1 MELKQKRRVQ
11 RLIKQAEKSWGKQ
24 YFDWPIPIVIKFIRC
39 IFFLENLMKTGIG
52 QSKYCLPQ
60 RFHVEKG
67 WDKQY
72 FDWPIPV
79 FIKFIKCIFFLINLI
94 KTGIGQSKYCI
105 PQPFS
110 RCLITLCSSRF
121 DFNSILIFFNWSR
134 SSSSVELHWSFT
146 VFAVFIRALVYI
158 NK

>member
-1 MELKQKRRVQ
+1 MASRNIVYLRFFHV
-11 RLIKQAEKSWGKQ
+11 EKGWDKQ
-24 YFDWPIPIVIKFIRC
+24 YFDWPIPVFINFIKC
-39 IFFLENLMKTGIG
+39 IFFLINLMKTGIG

-110 RCLITLCSSRF
+110 RCLITLCSSLF
-121 DFNSILIFFNWSR
+121 DFNSIFI
-134 SSSSVELHWSFT
+134 
-146 VFAVFIRALVYI
+146 VFATDHDLHPTLSYI
-158 NK
+158 DRSRYLQCLFEP